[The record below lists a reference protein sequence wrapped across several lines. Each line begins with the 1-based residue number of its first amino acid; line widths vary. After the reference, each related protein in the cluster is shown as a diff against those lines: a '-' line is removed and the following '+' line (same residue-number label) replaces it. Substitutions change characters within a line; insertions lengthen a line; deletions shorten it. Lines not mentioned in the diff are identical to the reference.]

1 MGRVTFY
8 VVLPEQRPPKLS
20 CFIRANDKQGG
31 TPYRTTT
38 IFINSKNMTMPIKAK
53 NTYLQAVLPEQHKE
67 QLKKIAAKEGRSLSS
82 LVAFIV
88 AQWLEQRAK
97 RQ

>member
-1 MGRVTFY
+1 LDV
-8 VVLPEQRPPKLS
+8 QRCTQRRTHTGQFLERIP
-20 CFIRANDKQGG
+20 
-31 TPYRTTT
+31 PYRQNIGITSVKAT